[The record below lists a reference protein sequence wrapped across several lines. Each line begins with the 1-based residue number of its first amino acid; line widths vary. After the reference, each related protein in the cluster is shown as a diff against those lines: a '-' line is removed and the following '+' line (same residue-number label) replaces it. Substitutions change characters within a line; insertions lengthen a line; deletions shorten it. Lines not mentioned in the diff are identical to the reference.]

1 MKYSD
6 LTRRYFESA
15 SRAGT
20 VEAAFRGAAG
30 HPSQGIWVQYDL
42 VVEAAVIADAYFLAF
57 ACPHTIAVAAWLA
70 EQSIGR
76 PLQREMPQSVAALRE
91 LFAVPVEKLGRLLI
105 VEDAWRAAV
114 GAAIDFATHAPN
126 LKDA

>member
-15 SRAGT
+15 PRAGT
-20 VEAAFRGAAG
+20 LENAFRGAAG
-30 HPSQGIWVQYDL
+30 HPSQGTWVQFDL
-42 VVEAAVIADAYFLAF
+42 RVKAAMIADARFLAF
-57 ACPHTIAVAAWLA
+57 ACPHTVAVAAWLA

-76 PLQREMPQSVAALRE
+76 APQREMPRSVAALRE
-91 LFAVPVEKLGRLLI
+91 QFAVPVEKLGRLLI
-105 VEDAWRAAV
+105 VEDAWKAAV
-114 GAAIDFATHAPN
+114 GAAIDFAVHAPN